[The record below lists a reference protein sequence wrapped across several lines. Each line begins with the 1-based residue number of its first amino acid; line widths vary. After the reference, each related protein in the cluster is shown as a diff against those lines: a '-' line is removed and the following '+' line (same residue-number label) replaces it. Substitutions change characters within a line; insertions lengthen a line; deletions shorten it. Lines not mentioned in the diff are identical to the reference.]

1 MTSPKDRRPPA
12 DPWLI
17 SLDYRRTRPWW
28 YDAEDAVTRWTVTA
42 DVEDDDGHP
51 GDHVADIAIV
61 VVEPDRTRDP
71 ISLLDGEDGDLGLV
85 AETIFDIGSGDL
97 DPDFDDLLEAAGSQI
112 LVLNRVELTAA
123 WRGFGLGA
131 LLAGSALRELSAGA
145 RAAVCYPA
153 PIGGDAEE
161 QTDPFSRRRA
171 VASLERVWAGLGF
184 VPFRNGIHVLDL
196 GLVTLEESLAKLRAQ
211 AEAYRAR

>member
-1 MTSPKDRRPPA
+1 MMSPNGRRPPA

-17 SLDYRRTRPWW
+17 SLDYRRNRPWW
-28 YDAEDAVTRWTVTA
+28 YDADDAVTRWTVA
-42 DVEDDDGHP
+42 AHVQDDDGHP
-51 GDHVADIAIV
+51 GDHVAEIDVA

-85 AETIFDIGSGDL
+85 AETILDLSSGDL
-97 DPDFDDLLEAAGSQI
+97 DPDFDALLEAAGSQI
-112 LVLNRVELTAA
+112 LVLNRVELTAP

-131 LLAGSALRELSAGA
+131 LLAGTALRELSGGA

-153 PIGGDAEE
+153 PIDDAAED
-161 QTDPFSRRRA
+161 QADPCSRRRA

-211 AEAYRAR
+211 AEVYRVR